1 MKIYSRIFILI
12 TITLTISCVKPAKI
26 LIPPELRNIPSKPV
40 IGGQG
45 SWKIQFGGF
54 LFYNF
59 IFHNQN
65 ILYLDTSSMFQE
77 FMCYEFV
84 GELENNIQQN
94 YYCEFPIKTFID
106 PSIRCIQIKQNFFQT
121 WDIVNDTLSIDNN
134 KIIIE
139 PYSLTK
145 GSTKPKKYI
154 LDYIFKESDNIVGF
168 LDISKKYDETV
179 WIVPNVDMTI
189 QNSIA
194 SAMMALIIKHRKWYE
209 EFYINTSEGISIEPL
224 TSPQCLDHYQR

>member
-1 MKIYSRIFILI
+1 VKIYSRIFILI
-12 TITLTISCVKPAKI
+12 TITLIISCVKPTKI
-26 LIPPELRNIPSKPV
+26 LIPPELRNIPAKPV
-40 IGGQG
+40 IGGQS

-65 ILYLDTSSMFQE
+65 ILYLDASSKFQE

-84 GELENNIQQN
+84 GKLENNIQQN
-94 YYCEFPIKTFID
+94 YYCEFPIKKFID
-106 PSIRCIQIKQNFFQT
+106 PSIRCTQIKQNIFQT

-139 PYSLTK
+139 PYSSTE
-145 GSTKPKKYI
+145 GRTKPKKYI
-154 LDYIFKESDNIVGF
+154 LGYIFKESDNIVGF

-209 EFYINTSEGISIEPL
+209 EFFINVSEEISLGP
-224 TSPQCLDHYQR
+224 